1 MDAFLRDQSPD
12 VLAWTLAHWLADASR
27 SESAAMN
34 ARMLNSDVNI
44 LVMSY
49 CNCIDA
55 SKKSS
60 PCVATNMPY
69 GISVNACMLCHA
81 ATCSGMGKER
91 CSTAIALARVGREVL
106 RQGHRN
112 VAGATHQLEIGVAV
126 KLCWR
131 GMRWSK
137 SGWTAPT
144 HAAIRVGTSGPYR
157 IFEGGASLM
166 ATV

>member
-1 MDAFLRDQSPD
+1 
-12 VLAWTLAHWLADASR
+12 
-27 SESAAMN
+27 MN

-81 ATCSGMGKER
+81 ATCSGVGKER
-91 CSTAIALARVGREVL
+91 CSTAIASPGSGGRYCAKVIAMWRARPISSRS
-106 RQGHRN
+106 
-112 VAGATHQLEIGVAV
+112 A
-126 KLCWR
+126 
-131 GMRWSK
+131 
-137 SGWTAPT
+137 
-144 HAAIRVGTSGPYR
+144 
-157 IFEGGASLM
+157 
-166 ATV
+166 